1 MNIIGVNSDVKL
13 AKRNLKKCLYV
24 MFWVLYAYLIVA
36 YYIINKLY
44 QQLFYNRLTDACHVN
59 GIIEIINKM
68 LDAQYTTS
76 KV

>member
-1 MNIIGVNSDVKL
+1 
-13 AKRNLKKCLYV
+13 